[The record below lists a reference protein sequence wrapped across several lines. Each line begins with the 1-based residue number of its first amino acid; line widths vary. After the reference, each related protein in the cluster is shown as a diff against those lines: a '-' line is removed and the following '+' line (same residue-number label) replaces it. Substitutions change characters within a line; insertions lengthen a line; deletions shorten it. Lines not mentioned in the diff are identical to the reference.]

1 MVSLRGV
8 QHVNHPAAGV
18 ETTLEGARLFMAPG
32 RVNIIGEHTDHNDGL
47 VLPTNTALYTR
58 LTVTP
63 RMDRTVQAVA
73 ENFDDKQ
80 SFSLDDIRRSDR
92 PGWLDYLKG
101 VAALLQA
108 EGVRISGADITISGD
123 IPLGSGLSSSA
134 SLELATAVALLEISG
149 ATMPAENIALLCQQ
163 AEHQFAG
170 VQCGIMDQFSVACCN
185 RGEAMLL
192 DCRNLNTTPVP
203 LPDNLG
209 MLLTD
214 SGATHRLTDSG
225 YNDRAAECQ
234 QAVELISAVDPEI
247 QSLRDLPPSSLAK
260 YADQLGDTLYRR
272 SRHVV
277 SEIERVTDACVA
289 LRASDIDKLGQ
300 LISAS
305 HASLRDDFEVSCSEI
320 ESLVEIADACNGVT
334 GSRMVGGGFGGCV
347 LSVMPANKL
356 EEAADQITAEYG
368 AIIGK
373 TPWVHVVSSAD
384 PAGEVDPS

>member
-1 MVSLRGV
+1 
-8 QHVNHPAAGV
+8 
-18 ETTLEGARLFMAPG
+18 MAPG
-32 RVNIIGEHTDHNDGL
+32 RVNIIGEHTDYNDGL

-58 LTVTP
+58 LAVTP

-73 ENFDDKQ
+73 ENFGDTQ
-80 SFSLDDIRRSDR
+80 SFSLDDIRRSDK

-108 EGVRISGADITISGD
+108 EGVRISGADIKISGD

-134 SLELATAVALLEISG
+134 SLELATAVALLEISD
-149 ATMPAENIALLCQQ
+149 AAMPPEKVALLCQQ

-192 DCRNLNTTPVP
+192 DCRNLETTPVP
-203 LPDNLG
+203 LPDRLG
-209 MLLTD
+209 MLLTN

-234 QAVELISAVDPEI
+234 QAVELLSADDPKI
-247 QSLRDLPPSSLAK
+247 RSLRDLSLSSLTG
-260 YADQLGDTLYRR
+260 YADTLGDKLYRR
-272 SRHVV
+272 CRHVV
-277 SEIERVTDACVA
+277 TEIERVTDACTA
-289 LRASDIDKLGQ
+289 LKAGDIDSLGQ
-300 LISAS
+300 LVSAS

-320 ESLVEIADACNGVT
+320 ESLVEIADARVGVA

-347 LSVMPANKL
+347 LSVMPVGYL
-356 EEAADQITAEYG
+356 DEAAEQISERYG
-368 AIIGK
+368 AISGK
-373 TPWVHVVSSAD
+373 PPWVHTVSPAD
-384 PAGEVDPS
+384 PAGEVDLS